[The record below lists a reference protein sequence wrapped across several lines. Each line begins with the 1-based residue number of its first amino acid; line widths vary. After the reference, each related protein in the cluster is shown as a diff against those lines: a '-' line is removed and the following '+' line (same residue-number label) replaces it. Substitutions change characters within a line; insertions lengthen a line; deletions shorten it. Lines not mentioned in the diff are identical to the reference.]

1 MGGLDEI
8 PHNEVKPMTMFEK
21 LTLILVDGDW
31 HTAEE
36 LVQQVGHRFSST
48 IHRAVKQ
55 RGCKIEKRRNDRNKF
70 EYRMLIVNKVAS

>member
-1 MGGLDEI
+1 MGGLNEI
-8 PHNEVKPMTMFEK
+8 LYEEVKSMTMFEN
-21 LTLILVDGDW
+21 LTLVLADGDW

-36 LVQQVGHRFSST
+36 LVQQVGHRFSAT

-70 EYRMLIVNKVAS
+70 EYRMLIVRGVTS